1 MNNINI
7 IKKTSGAIVMPE
19 GFKAGAAYCGLKS
32 DKQGFDVGIIYSE
45 HPCVAA
51 SVFTKN
57 QITAAPIEFC
67 KRTIV
72 DGKVNA
78 IVVNSGNANACTGE
92 QGYKDAETMAELAAD
107 HLNLDIDKILVAST
121 GIIGHTLDMDK
132 VSAGISNASRNLS
145 SDLVCG
151 SNVAKAIM
159 TTDLFIKEEAVK
171 VETEDY
177 FYTIGG
183 IAKGSGMISPG
194 MATMLC
200 FITTDANI
208 SHSCLNS
215 CLRESVDQ
223 SFNRITVDGH
233 MSTNDMAAIL
243 ANGASKPSKEISS
256 KQDILLFQNAL
267 DHVTL
272 NLAKKIVKDGEG
284 ATKFVEVDVQEALT
298 EEDAEKIARAI
309 ANSPLVKTA
318 INGED
323 YNWGR
328 IVSAAGYAGVQLDAN
343 RLKLFINNILVFNN
357 GMPVAELV
365 KEDAAFQDKLQKE
378 MQCKEINICLNLGL
392 GSENSKVWTC
402 DFSHE
407 YVTINAEYHT

>member
-1 MNNINI
+1 MSDINI
-7 IKKTSGAIVMPE
+7 INDPTGAIVMPE

-32 DKQGFDVGIIYSE
+32 DKQGFDVGVIYSE
-45 HPCVAA
+45 SSCVAA
-51 SVFTKN
+51 SVFTIN
-57 QITAAPIEFC
+57 RITAAPIQFC
-67 KRTIV
+67 KKTIV
-72 DGKVNA
+72 DGKINA
-78 IVVNSGNANACTGE
+78 IVVNSGNANACTGK
-92 QGYKDAETMAELAAD
+92 QGYKDTETMAGMVAD
-107 HLNLDIDKILVAST
+107 CLNIDIDKILVAST
-121 GIIGHTLDMDK
+121 GIIGHTLQMDK
-132 VSAGISNASRNLS
+132 VSSGISCASKNLS
-145 SDLVCG
+145 NDLHCG
-151 SNVAKAIM
+151 LNVAKAIM

-171 VETEDY
+171 VETKDY
-177 FYTIGG
+177 SYTIGG

-208 SHSCLNS
+208 PHSCLNS
-215 CLRESVDQ
+215 CLRESVDK

-243 ANGASKPSKEISS
+243 ANGTGLQNKEISGE
-256 KQDILLFQNAL
+256 QDILLFQKAL

-272 NLAKKIVKDGEG
+272 SLAKKIVKDGEG
-284 ATKFVEVDVQEALT
+284 ATKFVEVDIRGAVT
-298 EEDAEKIARAI
+298 KEDAEKIARAI

-328 IVSAAGYAGVQLDAN
+328 IVSAAGYAGVALDAN
-343 RLKLFINNILVFNN
+343 CLKLFINEILVFNN
-357 GMPVAELV
+357 GTPVEELRN
-365 KEDAAFQDKLQKE
+365 EDTAFHEKLQNE
-378 MQCKEINICLNLGL
+378 MKSKNINICLTLGL
-392 GSENSKVWTC
+392 GSESSKVWTC